1 MMTDNTQPPPPDNG
15 FPPETERD
23 DNQDNGRVVGLERAE
38 TLLADGQ
45 LTYLK
50 GATLWGSNYSALVT
64 IHDHE
69 LQATA
74 VYKPQR
80 GERPLWDFP
89 DGTLCYRETLA
100 YTVSKT
106 LGWHLVPPTV
116 LREGPHGL
124 GSVQLF
130 VEHNP
135 EINYFSLGDSFVPQL
150 QRFAI
155 FDYLVN
161 NTDRKGGH
169 LLLDT
174 QNKLWGID
182 HGLTFHI
189 LPKLRT
195 VIWEFAGQTISDA
208 LLANIRKLC
217 EQLEIPTSELRTQV
231 DAFLSDAEIKALQQR
246 THYMLDHQ
254 QYPNLGPGP
263 NHPWPPI

>member
-1 MMTDNTQPPPPDNG
+1 MTDNTPNQPPNDG
-15 FPPETERD
+15 TPPENENNDAND
-23 DNQDNGRVVGLERAE
+23 DNRHIVSLERAE
-38 TLLADGQ
+38 ALLASGK
-45 LTYLK
+45 LAYLK

-64 IHDHE
+64 VVDDE

-100 YTVSKT
+100 YTVAKA
-106 LGWHLVPPTV
+106 LDWQMVPPTV

-130 VEHNP
+130 IEHDP
-135 EINYFSLGDSFVPQL
+135 EINYFSLGDSFIPQL

-155 FDYLVN
+155 FDFLVN

-169 LLLDT
+169 ILLDA
-174 QNKLWGID
+174 QSKLWGID

-195 VIWEFAGQTISDA
+195 VIWEFAGRTISDS
-208 LLANIRKLC
+208 LLNDVRRLC
-217 EQLEIPTSELRTQV
+217 EQLETPDAELRTQV
-231 DAFLSDAEIKALQQR
+231 DEYLSESELKALRRRIQ
-246 THYMLDHQ
+246 HILEHK
-254 QYPNLGPGP
+254 QYPELGPGP